1 MGNYSFKS
9 MFKKYVTSSGVLVVF
24 SLLALVLANSPLKEE
39 YFSILNLPVS
49 VSLGNYNIFSHGGH
63 AMSLIA
69 VINDFLMALFFLSV
83 GLEIKREI
91 LVGELSSRQKAML
104 PIIGACGGMLVP
116 VFLFWLVC
124 PQNAD
129 MLRGM
134 AIPMATDIAFSLG
147 VLSLFSTRV
156 PVGLKVFLAALA
168 VADDLGGIIVI
179 ALFYSSQIDV
189 AFLLMALVCVLLLIM
204 GNMYRVGKKSFY
216 LAIGAL
222 LWYAMLNSGIHAT
235 IAGVIVA
242 FCVPASLRHGS
253 AHYIERIRKNINSL
267 PVHEVTGKHH
277 TVVLTNEEIHLLKS
291 IESAADKLISPLQDL
306 EDMLKTI
313 ISRFVIPVFALANV
327 GIDLTGMSVNTLFTG
342 VGLPVMVGLV
352 VGKFVGVFSFSW
364 IAIKCGL
371 VALPHGS
378 NWSSFASV
386 CMLCGIGL
394 TVSIF
399 IADLSYASLDG
410 GISVLGQAKLG
421 ILCGSF
427 ISALLGVLLLN
438 RYLPMRRL
446 SVLCRKPAMS
456 VSGTASVR
464 MTEAQLGPVRKPGG
478 PLAKKVWLP
487 MM

>member
-9 MFKKYVTSSGVLVVF
+9 MLKKYVSSSAVLVAF
-24 SLLALVLANSPLKEE
+24 SLLALVCANSSLKGW
-39 YFSILNLPVS
+39 YFDFWSTPVM
-49 VSLGNYNIFSHGGH
+49 VSFGDFNFFSHNGH

-116 VFLFWLVC
+116 VLLFWIIC
-124 PQNAD
+124 PDDAD

-147 VLSLFSTRV
+147 VLSLFGTRV

-179 ALFYSSQIDV
+179 ALFYSSQIDS
-189 AFLLMALVCVLLLIM
+189 FYLYMALLCVALLVF
-204 GNMYRVGKKSFY
+204 GNMRKVGKKSFY
-216 LAIGAL
+216 LAVGTL
-222 LWYAMLNSGIHAT
+222 LWWAMLNSGIHAT

-242 FCVPASLRHGS
+242 FCVPASLRRGS
-253 AHYIERIRKNINSL
+253 AYYIERIRANINSL
-267 PVHEVTGKHH
+267 RVHEVTGKHN
-277 TVVLTNEEIHLLKS
+277 TVILTNDEIHKLKS

-306 EDMLKTI
+306 EDGLNSFI
-313 ISRFVIPVFALANV
+313 GYVVIPLFAFANV
-327 GIDLTGMSVNTLFTG
+327 GIDLAGITIDALFTG

-364 IAIKCGL
+364 VAIKCR
-371 VALPHGS
+371 VVRLPVGS
-378 NWSSFASV
+378 DWRSFAAV
-386 CMLCGIGL
+386 CMVCGIGL

-399 IADLSYASLDG
+399 IADLSYATLDG
-410 GISVLGQAKLG
+410 GAPMLGQAKLG

-427 ISALLGVLLLN
+427 ISAILGVFLLN
-438 RYLPMRRL
+438 RYLPKR
-446 SVLCRKPAMS
+446 
-456 VSGTASVR
+456 TF
-464 MTEAQLGPVRKPGG
+464 
-478 PLAKKVWLP
+478 
-487 MM
+487 